1 MRLVYNRSGLKWKYF
16 SCNDFLKCARCMDKS
31 SNRRISVYSNIC
43 KWILRRLLLVWLL
56 SRVELSHVH
65 LVLLR
70 EPERILLLLLG
81 HHACWVRHEWVWLVL
96 LLHVGKWIL
105 AHILLLLHH
114 HVRLELLLHVG
125 RHHLHHLVL
134 LRHVHLRLL
143 LLVAHRVGDKANWL
157 VCICCLRLLLLLW
170 HLHAEWIPSR
180 CAKVY
185 LLLLHG
191 LVSVHVVSRGRIKI
205 ENIDVLSSL

>member
-1 MRLVYNRSGLKWKYF
+1 
-16 SCNDFLKCARCMDKS
+16 MDKS

-56 SRVELSHVH
+56 SRAELSHVH

-70 EPERILLLLLG
+70 EPERILLLLG
-81 HHACWVRHEWVWLVL
+81 HHTCWVCHEWIWLVL
-96 LLHVGKWIL
+96 RHVGKRIL

-134 LRHVHLRLL
+134 LGHVHLRLL
-143 LLVAHRVGDKANWL
+143 LFVAHRVRDKANWF

-170 HLHAEWIPSR
+170 LLHAEWISSR

-191 LVSVHVVSRGRIKI
+191 LVSVHIVCRGRIKI